1 MNDENKSFSY
11 SYSGKTNDELEQIK
25 EKYTQTRTNQKLNE
39 IRRLDRRV
47 EFLSTMLSIG
57 LGIVGTFL
65 LVCGIIS
72 IVASRDN
79 LIIGSICTL
88 LGLIIDSTVPL
99 VHFKIAT
106 RIKSYVAPQILALIK
121 EIEQNQI

>member
-11 SYSGKTNDELEQIK
+11 SYSGATNDELEQIK
-25 EKYTQTRTNQKLNE
+25 EKYTQTQTNQKLNE

-47 EFLSTMLSIG
+47 DFISTMISIG
-57 LGIVGTFL
+57 LGMIGTVFL
-65 LVCGIIS
+65 VHGVIS

-79 LIIGSICTL
+79 LITGSICTL

-99 VHFKIAT
+99 IHFKIAS
-106 RIKSYVAPQILALIK
+106 RIKSYVAPRILALIK